1 MSTAY
6 LEKQSKRDLRAT
18 ERLIM
23 QIAKEVTIKQ
33 RNGEPVDPEF
43 EIPTRSRRDNRT
55 DRIQNGNLSEYE
67 RGRLRKI
74 KVIIYKRLEKCGKVS
89 LLLKQ

>member
-1 MSTAY
+1 MSTSY
-6 LEKQSKRDLRAT
+6 IVKQSVRGQRTT
-18 ERLIM
+18 ERLVTKF
-23 QIAKEVTIKQ
+23 AKDVVIKQ

>member
-6 LEKQSKRDLRAT
+6 LEKQSKRDFRAT

-74 KVIIYKRLEKCGKVS
+74 KVIIYKMLEKSGEP
-89 LLLKQ
+89 LPLKP